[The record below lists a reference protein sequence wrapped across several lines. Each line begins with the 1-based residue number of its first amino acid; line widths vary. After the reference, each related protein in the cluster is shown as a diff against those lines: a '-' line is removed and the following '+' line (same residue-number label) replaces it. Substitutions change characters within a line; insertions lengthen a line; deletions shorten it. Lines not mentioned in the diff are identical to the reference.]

1 MLFWFTAA
9 VLTALALYFLLR
21 PLTRA
26 VPAEQPR
33 STYDL
38 AIYRDQ
44 LDELGRDVARG
55 ILSETESAAAR
66 LEIERRLLASQPR
79 NAAAPRPGLSG
90 RSLRIVAAVTLVAVP
105 GLALGLYL
113 GLGAPDLP
121 DAPLA
126 LRQTERKV
134 LSADGGLDL
143 ARARKMLEDKLA
155 TQPDSVEGWMLLA
168 RTDGALGD
176 WPAARTA
183 LDKAVALSNRHPDVL
198 EAYGDMLVSEAQ
210 GEVTPQAEAML
221 QEAAKAKPEL
231 FRSRYYLGLAKAQ
244 RDDMAGAI
252 AEWKALLADAP
263 ADAPWAGTV
272 KKALAEAEQQQEGG
286 VAPAS
291 TAPSESPPPAEMAA
305 MMKLP
310 PAERVNAIR
319 GMVDGLAA
327 RLAQD
332 PNDLDGWKRL
342 ARSYRV
348 LGELQ
353 KSADAYA
360 KAAAL
365 APDDMTLLLGQADA
379 VQAALPEDAPITPA
393 AAELYRKILAR
404 QPDQPQALWYAGM
417 AEKQAGNGP
426 AAAADWQRLLTQFKP
441 ESDEA
446 KTVKQAL
453 DSLAAK

>member
-21 PLTRA
+21 PLTRGA
-26 VPAEQPR
+26 PAEQPR
-33 STYDL
+33 SAYDL

-44 LDELGRDVARG
+44 LDELGRDVVRG
-55 ILSETESAAAR
+55 IMSEAESAAAR

-79 NAAAPRPGLSG
+79 DTAVRRPGLSR

-134 LSADGGLDL
+134 LAADGGLDL

-155 TQPDSVEGWMLLA
+155 TQPDSVQGWMLLA
-168 RTDGALGD
+168 RTDAALAD
-176 WPAARTA
+176 WPAAHAA
-183 LDKAVALSNRHPDVL
+183 LDKAVALSKRQPDVL

-210 GEVTPQAEAML
+210 GEVTPQAEAIL

-244 RDDMAGAI
+244 RDDMTGAVT
-252 AEWKALLADAP
+252 EWKALLADAP
-263 ADAPWAGTV
+263 ADATWADTV
-272 KKALAEAEQQQEGG
+272 KKALVEAERQQQGG
-286 VAPAS
+286 GAPAAS
-291 TAPSESPPPAEMAA
+291 APSEGPPPAEMAA

-360 KAAAL
+360 KAVAL

-379 VQAALPEDAPITPA
+379 LQAALPEDAPVSPA
-393 AAELYRKILAR
+393 AAELYRKILAH

-417 AEKQAGNGP
+417 AEKQAGNGT
-426 AAAADWQRLLTQFKP
+426 AAAADWQRLLAQFKP
-441 ESDEA
+441 DSDEA

-453 DSLAAK
+453 DALAAK

>member
-21 PLTRA
+21 PLTRST
-26 VPAEQPR
+26 PAEQPR
-33 STYDL
+33 SAYDL

-44 LDELGRDVARG
+44 LDELGRDVVRG
-55 ILSETESAAAR
+55 VLSEAEAAAAK

-79 NAAAPRPGLSG
+79 GAAPPQAGLS
-90 RSLRIVAAVTLVAVP
+90 RQSLRIVAAITLVAVP

-113 GLGAPDLP
+113 GLGVPDLP

-143 ARARKMLEDKLA
+143 AKARKMLEDKLA
-155 TQPDSVEGWMLLA
+155 TQPDSVQGWMLLA
-168 RTDGALGD
+168 RTDAALGD
-176 WPAARTA
+176 WPAAHAA
-183 LDKAVALSNRHPDVL
+183 LDKAVALSGRQPDVL

-210 GEVTPQAEAML
+210 GEVTPQAEAVL
-221 QEAAKAKPEL
+221 QEAAKAKPDL

-252 AEWKALLADAP
+252 TEWKALLADAP
-263 ADAPWAGTV
+263 ADAPWADTV
-272 KKALAEAEQQQEGG
+272 KKALAEAQQQQGG
-286 VAPAS
+286 TAPAAA
-291 TAPSESPPPAEMAA
+291 APSDNPPPAEMAA

-310 PAERVNAIR
+310 PADRMNAIR

-348 LGELQ
+348 LGDLQ

-365 APDDMTLLLGQADA
+365 APDDTTLLLGQADA
-379 VQAALPEDAPITPA
+379 LQAALPEEAPITPA

-417 AEKQAGNGP
+417 AEKQAGNGT
-426 AAAADWQRLLTQFKP
+426 AAAADWQRLLAQFKP
-441 ESDEA
+441 DSDEA

-453 DSLAAK
+453 DSLGTK

>member
-1 MLFWFTAA
+1 MLLWFTAA

-21 PLTRA
+21 PLTRGTA
-26 VPAEQPR
+26 AAPPR
-33 STYDL
+33 SAYDL

-55 ILSETESAAAR
+55 VLSETEAASAR

-79 NAAAPRPGLSG
+79 AAAAAGPGLS
-90 RSLRIVAAVTLVAVP
+90 RLSLRIVTALTLIAVP

-126 LRQTERKV
+126 MRPVERKV

-143 ARARKMLEDKLA
+143 VKARKMLEDRLA
-155 TQPDSVEGWMLLA
+155 VQPDSVQGWMLLA
-168 RTDGALGD
+168 RTDAALAD
-176 WPAARTA
+176 WPAAHSA
-183 LDKAVALSNRHPDVL
+183 LEKAVALSGREPDVL

-210 GEVTPQAEAML
+210 GEVTPQAEAVL
-221 QEAAKAKPEL
+221 QEAAKAKPDL

-244 RDDMAGAI
+244 RDDMAGAVT
-252 AEWKALLADAP
+252 AWKALLADAP
-263 ADAPWAGTV
+263 ADAPWADTV
-272 KKALAEAEQQQEGG
+272 KKSLAEAERQQQGG
-286 VAPAS
+286 GAPVASAS
-291 TAPSESPPPAEMAA
+291 TQSPPPAEMAA

-348 LGELQ
+348 LGELP

-379 VQAALPEDAPITPA
+379 LQAALPEDAPIGPEA
-393 AAELYRKILAR
+393 AALYRKILAR
-404 QPDQPQALWYAGM
+404 QPDQPQALWFAGM
-417 AEKQAGNGP
+417 AEKQAGNGT
-426 AAAADWQRLLTQFKP
+426 AAAADWQRLLAQLKP
-441 ESDEA
+441 DSDEA

-453 DSLAAK
+453 DALK